1 MKSIVHKLII
11 FERYVWDLFLCNYI
25 FNIHYSITRYSML
38 VFFINQYLFSREMIF
53 LPDLSDGETSD
64 NMANIDVEDDDEV
77 VLNSN
82 PGFNR

>member
-1 MKSIVHKLII
+1 
-11 FERYVWDLFLCNYI
+11 
-25 FNIHYSITRYSML
+25 ML